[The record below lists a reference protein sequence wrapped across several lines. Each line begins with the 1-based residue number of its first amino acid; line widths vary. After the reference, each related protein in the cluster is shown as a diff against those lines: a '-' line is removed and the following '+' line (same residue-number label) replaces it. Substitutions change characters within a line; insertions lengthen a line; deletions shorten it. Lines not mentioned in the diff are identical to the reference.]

1 MVMVIQK
8 IKTDK
13 SCLFFNV
20 YMKYIKVQKTPVFAL
35 KYFSLQYMHSK
46 RLA

>member
-1 MVMVIQK
+1 MDIVIRK

-13 SCLFFNV
+13 SFLFFNI
-20 YMKYIKVQKTPVFAL
+20 YMKYIKVQKTPAFAL